1 MSMFAD
7 SDSHYSTLNLS
18 SNASRD
24 RFSTAT
30 SSTPS
35 SMSTPYSLES
45 SRSRTNERYFA
56 EDTGYAREPMEVNNR
71 FMNSSRAPASIRD
84 ADFGFNRTTTFVS
97 EDYWQISDLGSQAP
111 PARFPAVDRFSD
123 AYDHYYPDRFVSSVA
138 NHPHPPYSHH
148 PHQPFTR
155 YGGHPS
161 QYAAEPQSHT
171 RGSRVGD
178 PHRHD
183 YHRPSYEYAD
193 EPFHQ
198 SFHNSSHPSLSI
210 RSQHGYSDHR
220 NSPPYSPTY
229 GDPSHRNYAHSRPY
243 NGFAGQ
249 PHPASA
255 SSSAAPVAFINNS
268 NSMAKFLRCP
278 QRTLF
283 VRDLPYSCTSAALK
297 QFCLE
302 HLMDYLA
309 TIRCK
314 CHSRS

>member
-1 MSMFAD
+1 MSIFAD
-7 SDSHYSTLNLS
+7 SDSHYSTLKFS

-35 SMSTPYSLES
+35 SMPTPYSLES

-56 EDTGYAREPMEVNNR
+56 EDTGYAREPKEVNNR
-71 FMNSSRAPASIRD
+71 FMNSSRGPASFRD
-84 ADFGFNRTTTFVS
+84 ADFGFNRATTFAT
-97 EDYWQISDLGSQAP
+97 EDYRQISGLGIQAP
-111 PARFPAVDRFSD
+111 LARLPAVDRFSD
-123 AYDHYYPDRFVSSVA
+123 ARDHYYPDRFASSVA

-171 RGSRVGD
+171 RGSRVDD

-193 EPFHQ
+193 EPFHP
-198 SFHNSSHPSLSI
+198 SLHNSSHPSLSI
-210 RSQHGYSDHR
+210 RSKHGYSD
-220 NSPPYSPTY
+220 
-229 GDPSHRNYAHSRPY
+229 HRNYAHSRPY
-243 NGFAGQ
+243 NGFTGQ

-255 SSSAAPVAFINNS
+255 SASAAPVAFINNS
-268 NSMAKFLRCP
+268 NSMAKFLRSP

-314 CHSRS
+314 CHSQS